1 MEIATLC
8 AEEIRRFGVEPKVA
22 FVSHSNFGTTD
33 WPSARKM
40 RRAVQ
45 LLQRQNLDFEVE
57 GEMHSDSAVDERMR
71 ERLFPGNFLEG
82 SANLLIMPSLDAAHI
97 SYNLLKVLGDGL
109 PVGPVLVGA
118 AQPAH
123 VMTSSVTARGLVN
136 MTALAVIEAQAAK
149 S

>member
-1 MEIATLC
+1 
-8 AEEIRRFGVEPKVA
+8 
-22 FVSHSNFGTTD
+22 
-33 WPSARKM
+33 M

-97 SYNLLKVLGDGL
+97 SYNLLKALGDGL
-109 PVGPVLVGA
+109 PVGPILVGA

-123 VMTSSVTARGLVN
+123 VMTASVTARGLVN
-136 MTALAVIEAQAAK
+136 MTALAVIEAQAAE